1 MLGLAV
7 LVSVAGVAQS
17 QLAQSSAKSRAP
29 LRAVLYL
36 TAPVRPGA
44 LAGRPA
50 PQRVLHGRA
59 AVRRDLAALAW
70 ARADAAVVPWAAPG
84 SAAGARLA
92 ALLVAISSTRAHV
105 RVAALIDRPSGTEA
119 AQLHA
124 LVTSW
129 ARSRSYLRVGSK
141 IVVFVA
147 FADRSLRG
155 CARASRWRRAS
166 RGLWLVQATFPGH
179 DRCRGAADAWFRD
192 TTDTRSTR
200 AGGTFLIRPGFWPRG
215 SRSETLKR
223 SPSAWQRSIQRM
235 TVSGEPL
242 QLIDSLDDW
251 VHGTAIEASAA
262 WPSESGFG
270 SYLDALHAQPPG
282 VVAPGG
288 GTPGSGTP
296 GGTPGGGTPG
306 GGPPTLGA
314 PTVDAVAVSGVTA
327 NEATLTSVVSAGSAS
342 ATWQVEFG
350 PTIAYGQTTAPVM
363 LAAGSP
369 RGAVSTFFPIS
380 PPRRSHARIVVV
392 SSAGSASV
400 RLGVHDARS
409 APGRARGGGRR
420 HRLRSGVARVQ
431 RRCRGPRRVS
441 ADGCSGAILAGAYS
455 RRAPARRP
463 AVRKRHRERVRG
475 LLQPQLGAFQGDHP
489 PAIGNHEYG
498 TPTLAYFHIPVQQ
511 PATRRRATT
520 PTSWASWCDRDHHFD
535 SPAHRWLRYRLRQE
549 TWVRADLAAHPARCT
564 LAYFHHPGS
573 RGPSRRRRE
582 MSAIW
587 SDLGQ
592 LRHGASAHRPR
603 PRIRAFRR
611 RTPQEGADEVHGHA
625 SCCRHGRRGTIIHSK
640 RRSSQTAKCENNT
653 SSDSSHS
660 PSRPAAFLEIHLRA
674 IGRLQRQRQCIVPL
688 TDTATGLRASDEKSR

>member
-17 QLAQSSAKSRAP
+17 QLAQSSAESRAP

-36 TAPVRPGA
+36 TAPARPGA
-44 LAGRPA
+44 LAGRPGA
-50 PQRVLHGRA
+50 QRVLHGRA

-129 ARSRSYLRVGSK
+129 ADRATTCASVQDRRL
-141 IVVFVA
+141 
-147 FADRSLRG
+147 RSLRRSFFARI
-155 CARASRWRRAS
+155 ARASRWRRAS

-215 SRSETLKR
+215 SRSETLKC

-235 TVSGEPL
+235 TMSGEPL

-296 GGTPGGGTPG
+296 GGTPRRGHAWRR
-306 GGPPTLGA
+306 A
-314 PTVDAVAVSGVTA
+314 PH
-327 NEATLTSVVSAGSAS
+327 
-342 ATWQVEFG
+342 
-350 PTIAYGQTTAPVM
+350 
-363 LAAGSP
+363 P
-369 RGAVSTFFPIS
+369 RGAYG
-380 PPRRSHARIVVV
+380 RCCR
-392 SSAGSASV
+392 
-400 RLGVHDARS
+400 RLGS
-409 APGRARGGGRR
+409 
-420 HRLRSGVARVQ
+420 
-431 RRCRGPRRVS
+431 
-441 ADGCSGAILAGAYS
+441 DG
-455 RRAPARRP
+455 
-463 AVRKRHRERVRG
+463 K
-475 LLQPQLGAFQGDHP
+475 
-489 PAIGNHEYG
+489 
-498 TPTLAYFHIPVQQ
+498 
-511 PATRRRATT
+511 
-520 PTSWASWCDRDHHFD
+520 
-535 SPAHRWLRYRLRQE
+535 
-549 TWVRADLAAHPARCT
+549 
-564 LAYFHHPGS
+564 
-573 RGPSRRRRE
+573 
-582 MSAIW
+582 
-587 SDLGQ
+587 
-592 LRHGASAHRPR
+592 
-603 PRIRAFRR
+603 
-611 RTPQEGADEVHGHA
+611 
-625 SCCRHGRRGTIIHSK
+625 
-640 RRSSQTAKCENNT
+640 
-653 SSDSSHS
+653 
-660 PSRPAAFLEIHLRA
+660 
-674 IGRLQRQRQCIVPL
+674 
-688 TDTATGLRASDEKSR
+688 